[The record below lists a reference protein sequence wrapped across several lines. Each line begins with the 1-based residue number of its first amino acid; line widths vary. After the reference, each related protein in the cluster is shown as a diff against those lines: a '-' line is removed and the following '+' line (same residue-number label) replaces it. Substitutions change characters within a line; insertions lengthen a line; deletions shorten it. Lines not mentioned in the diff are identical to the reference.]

1 MTRTVVN
8 MLVDEN
14 ICNKNQTPGLKF
26 GNLKKF

>member
-14 ICNKNQTPGLKF
+14 IFNKNQTPGLKF